1 MNSNTLRIVTLAVLT
16 ISLIANAFFVVELG
30 GTDERVQE
38 LKDKEAMLME
48 QYKVLQ
54 RNYEV
59 TKENFEVLRQK
70 DFSPITLESSD
81 IENTARATIYW
92 NSEDYTVYLDGGELP
107 RPPANKQYQV
117 WMIKGDAYTDLGV
130 FNYQTDVANFFRM
143 KNAVKANGF
152 AVSLEKIRGDKQP
165 TNIVVYRIFDEKIH
179 SRYRVKN
186 LD

>member
-30 GTDERVQE
+30 GTDDRVQE

-70 DFSPITLESSD
+70 DFREIVLESPD
-81 IENTARATIYW
+81 IEGAAKATVYW
-92 NSEDYTVYLDGGELP
+92 NPKDHTVYLDGGDLP
-107 RPPANKQYQV
+107 RPLASKQYQV
-117 WMIKGDAYTDLGV
+117 WMIKGDTYTDLGV

-143 KNAVKANGF
+143 KNAIDADGF

-165 TNIVVYRIFDEKIH
+165 TKIVVSASTTGF
-179 SRYRVKN
+179 
-186 LD
+186 